1 MEFDPK
7 SRCSVGEGSVGEIE
21 ASIDWGRERDKRV
34 AGKSRM
40 DEAFAKVG
48 PSLTESRPTAEVVG

>member
-1 MEFDPK
+1 M
-7 SRCSVGEGSVGEIE
+7 GEGSVGEIE
-21 ASIDWGRERDKRV
+21 ASIDWGRERDRRV